1 MLRKT
6 SRNDITTSIIHIL
19 KLFNIYI
26 YIYMKELVFFIGN
39 KKVLALKV
47 FKTRQ
52 NKYTQSIQT
61 KPKKN
66 SFVRKKKEK
75 KKQNIS
81 LTWQITNL
89 QNQSKMCDPL
99 YTP

>member
-26 YIYMKELVFFIGN
+26 YEIIGFFIGN

-66 SFVRKKKEK
+66 
-75 KKQNIS
+75 
-81 LTWQITNL
+81 
-89 QNQSKMCDPL
+89 
-99 YTP
+99 

>member
-19 KLFNIYI
+19 KLFNI

-75 KKQNIS
+75 KNKIF
-81 LTWQITNL
+81 
-89 QNQSKMCDPL
+89 PL
-99 YTP
+99 PDK

>member
-19 KLFNIYI
+19 KLFNI

-61 KPKKN
+61 KPK
-66 SFVRKKKEK
+66 EK
-75 KKQNIS
+75 KN
-81 LTWQITNL
+81 
-89 QNQSKMCDPL
+89 
-99 YTP
+99 

>member
-26 YIYMKELVFFIGN
+26 YIYIYERIGFFIGN

-66 SFVRKKKEK
+66 
-75 KKQNIS
+75 
-81 LTWQITNL
+81 
-89 QNQSKMCDPL
+89 
-99 YTP
+99 